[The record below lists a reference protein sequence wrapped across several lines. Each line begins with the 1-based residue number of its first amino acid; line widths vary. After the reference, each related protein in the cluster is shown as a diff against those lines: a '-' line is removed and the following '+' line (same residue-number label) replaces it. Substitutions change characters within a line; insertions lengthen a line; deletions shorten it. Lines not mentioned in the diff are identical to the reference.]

1 MQYSTQ
7 IKSRQPA
14 VTSVVADV
22 EGQLCASGVNPEQ
35 TGEVCLVLA
44 EALNNVVEHA
54 YRYSEDGDIEVDLSL
69 INQNLTINI
78 SDFGPEFSVPEPRP
92 VSDPSTKAFEDLPE
106 GGFGWRLI
114 QMLTDEVSVRRE
126 NNRNHLQ
133 LKKHLHG
140 NTP

>member
-1 MQYSTQ
+1 MQYTMQ

-22 EGQLCASGVNPEQ
+22 EIQLAANGVNPDQ
-35 TGEVCLVLA
+35 TSEVCLVLA

-54 YRYSEDGDIEVDLSL
+54 YRYSEDGDIEIEVSL

-78 SDFGPEFSVPEPRP
+78 SDFGPEFTAPEPQP
-92 VSDPSTKAFEDLPE
+92 ATDPSTEALEDLPE

-114 QMLTDEVSVRRE
+114 QMLSDEVSVKRK
-126 NNRNHLQ
+126 NNRNHLK
-133 LKKHLHG
+133 LIKILNG
-140 NTP
+140 AAL